1 MNRKTSIAFG
11 LIALIL
17 MVMLAAPTAANAQQ
31 IRKAGLNA
39 GVFLKVGVGARAI
52 GLGSATTSL
61 ANDVN
66 QIFWNPAGIALE
78 NEELQASFSYNRW
91 LGISNTTQVRSRTN

>member
-52 GLGSATTSL
+52 GLGSATTSG
-61 ANDVN
+61 
-66 QIFWNPAGIALE
+66 Q
-78 NEELQASFSYNRW
+78 
-91 LGISNTTQVRSRTN
+91 